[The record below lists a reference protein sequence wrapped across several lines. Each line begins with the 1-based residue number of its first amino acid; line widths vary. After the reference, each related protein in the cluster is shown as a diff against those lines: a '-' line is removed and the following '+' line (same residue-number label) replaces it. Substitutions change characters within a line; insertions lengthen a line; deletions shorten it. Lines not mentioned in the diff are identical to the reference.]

1 MARLRTTL
9 YLFGG
14 LSALLYGT
22 NNYLVTPMVAALTE
36 SRLSLASTAS
46 SNLSKLISKLEPLVS
61 ELPPQKPHPDTLK
74 PSSTPYMDEDS
85 DEDPT
90 ELFHRDVG
98 VQTSTPSTPRSPSPS
113 RGHGD
118 AVSVQETRLKS
129 LSSRISS
136 LVEDSTSEGQESSD
150 LTTTVA
156 VLREYL
162 DGLAYVAPTYGY
174 GVGGYAGLSRD
185 KEDDEIGRVKASIR
199 GVKGVLL
206 STRSFPGVSR
216 GVK

>member
-1 MARLRTTL
+1 MDRLRTTL

-22 NNYLVTPMVAALTE
+22 NNYIITPMIASLTE
-36 SRLSLASTAS
+36 SRLSMASTAS
-46 SNLSKLISKLEPLVS
+46 SNLSKLISKLKSVVS
-61 ELPPQKPHPDTLK
+61 EIPPQKPHPDAQN
-74 PSSTPYMDEDS
+74 PQSTQYQDEDS

-90 ELFHRDVG
+90 ELFHRDFG
-98 VQTSTPSTPRSPSPS
+98 VQTSPPSSPRSHSPS
-113 RGHGD
+113 RAD
-118 AVSVQETRLKS
+118 PITEQETRLKS

-136 LVEDSTSEGQESSD
+136 LLDDSTSEGQEASD
-150 LTTTVA
+150 LTTIVA

-174 GVGGYAGLSRD
+174 GVGGYAGLSQNN
-185 KEDDEIGRVKASIR
+185 KEEDEIGKVKASIR

-206 STRSFPGVSR
+206 STRSFPGVAR
-216 GVK
+216 TVK